1 MINLKKINL
10 IRQLGNL
17 DCASACITM
26 ILNFHGYKCDIS
38 EISAMLDIGR
48 DGVSLRK
55 MKNLVEE
62 IGFQFKAVHLK
73 LDLNIMKM
81 HLPFIAISK
90 NNHYVVIE
98 NIKNNKIYLLD
109 PEKGKIQE
117 SYKEFTEKYLEIAI
131 LISPEKEINRQRKKK
146 KVLNINVDKKKVATI
161 VLCMILGQAA
171 MLYLPVITQNIVD
184 AMYKKTDINGS
195 FVLISIVGVGTIFYL
210 ASFIRKRFILV
221 LQNNLQKDIA
231 YQMIDKIFNIDMRFW
246 ESHSTG
252 DIVNR
257 INSLSTINDFL
268 VRTVLSL
275 SISLLTALICFGI
288 MLYKSVILTICVVL
302 ITLMQAMVIYI
313 LNKSIKE
320 KTGAYVFSQNRVQS
334 EIFDALSNLI
344 QIKSMGMKSII
355 NANIVSL
362 YNGQLRDFKAKAKAS
377 DLLDCFI
384 STISIVTTILIY
396 FFGYYIVN
404 SNSMSVG
411 ELVAYIALVSYFINP
426 IGQLALIL
434 PQTNMLSETINRIK
448 EIMYMDDHCQKG
460 EKRISEI
467 ECIKLD
473 NVTYSYSD
481 STNSGVKNVSMN
493 IRAGSKIAIVG
504 LSGSGKTTLIKLIM
518 NVVSNYSGNIFIN
531 DIPSTEIHQEDLFEK
546 ISVVTQTPFVLNDTI
561 RKNVDILNEK
571 SDEEVQRV
579 LENVKLWDDIQQF
592 PLGLNTL
599 IGENGQNVSG
609 GQKQRIAIARA
620 LIKNPEIVIF
630 DEASSNLDPI
640 TEKEIYMN
648 IKKMNLTQIIITHRM
663 TTIKDA
669 DYIYVMQKGEIV
681 ESGTDETLK
690 EIKSLYYKMCTI

>member
-1 MINLKKINL
+1 M
-10 IRQLGNL
+10 
-17 DCASACITM
+17 TM
-26 ILNFHGYKCDIS
+26 ILNFYGYKCDIS

-81 HLPFIAISK
+81 HLQFIAIRK

-131 LISPEKEINRQRKKK
+131 LISPEREINRQRKKK

-161 VLCMILGQAA
+161 ILCMILGQAA

-195 FVLISIVGVGTIFYL
+195 FVLISIVGVGTVFYL

-344 QIKSMGMKSII
+344 QIKSMGMRSII
-355 NANIVSL
+355 NDNIVSV